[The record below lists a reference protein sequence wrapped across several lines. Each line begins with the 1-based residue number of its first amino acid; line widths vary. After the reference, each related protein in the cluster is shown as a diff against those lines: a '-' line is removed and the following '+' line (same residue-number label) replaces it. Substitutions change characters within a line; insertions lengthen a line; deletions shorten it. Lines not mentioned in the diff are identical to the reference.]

1 MKRRLLILLG
11 VVVIMPILLACNLL
25 NSFFNDSQ
33 DLESTR
39 VALAIQQ
46 TSIAIEQTSRA
57 QVEPTIAEPEPEPTS
72 MPHPTLTQPAIVEPT
87 APIIEQPAPTET
99 VTETPKTFE
108 EWLKDVRILYY
119 DDMYGS
125 GQPMVIQDALD
136 GLRLTRNTTNV
147 NDAMGNLLSNLN
159 SSTDWDLVIIGAES
173 RDNIS
178 GEYFDAL
185 DVQLDRGAS
194 IILEIWYIDD
204 VTYGRI
210 QPLLQRC
217 GIAFQEDWQRDYD
230 DNLNL
235 YVVYLLDPEHP
246 LFTEPNTISMLTPYG
261 VIWYV
266 DAGDFLKVKPDSE
279 ARLLGGILPKD
290 ASKFGLL
297 AECLEGRMIWQTF
310 STHDYKTQAMTD
322 LWQNYIMH
330 TLKARYNVLQEE

>member
-1 MKRRLLILLG
+1 MKQRLLILLG
-11 VVVIMPILLACNLL
+11 VLVIVPILLACSLL
-25 NSFFNDSQ
+25 NSFSNDNQ

-39 VALAIQQ
+39 VALEIQQ
-46 TSIAIEQTSRA
+46 TSIAIEQTSKA
-57 QVEPTIAEPEPEPTS
+57 QVEPTLAETEPPAQPTD
-72 MPHPTLTQPAIVEPT
+72 VEPT
-87 APIIEQPAPTET
+87 AVILEQPTPIVAVTET
-99 VTETPKTFE
+99 ETETPKTFE

-119 DDMYGS
+119 DDMFGS
-125 GQPMVIQDALD
+125 GQPMVIQDAID
-136 GLRLTRNTTNV
+136 GLRLARNTTNV
-147 NDAMGNLLSNLN
+147 HDAMGNLLSNLN
-159 SSTDWDLVIIGAES
+159 SATDWDLVIIGAES

-185 DVQLDRGAS
+185 DIQLDRGAS

-210 QPLLQRC
+210 QTLMQRC
-217 GIAFQEDWQRDYD
+217 GIAFQEDWQRDID

-246 LFTEPNTISMLTPYG
+246 LFAEPNTISMLTPYG
-261 VIWYV
+261 VIWYG

-322 LWQNYIMH
+322 LWQNYIMY
-330 TLKARYNVLQEE
+330 TLNARYNYLQEE